1 MVHTHSVV
9 LWKNPADGS
18 TILSQ
23 RYADAYV
30 EPQVVK
36 SPPRVARVV
45 QPKGLLVS
53 GHSVH
58 ISILFKLKGCSLD
71 TAASFCNI
79 RLPDPSGHNPTSTT
93 RFSPTPHLCLLRQ
106 SLAIKLEWESG

>member
-23 RYADAYV
+23 RYADAYA
-30 EPQVVK
+30 EPQVVE

-53 GHSVH
+53 GHSVD
-58 ISILFKLKGCSLD
+58 ISNFSELKGCSLD
-71 TAASFCNI
+71 TAASFCCI
-79 RLPDPSGHNPTSTT
+79 RFRDPSGHHPTSTT
-93 RFSPTPHLCLLRQ
+93 RFCPTSHLCLLHQ
-106 SLAIKLEWESG
+106 SLARELEWESG